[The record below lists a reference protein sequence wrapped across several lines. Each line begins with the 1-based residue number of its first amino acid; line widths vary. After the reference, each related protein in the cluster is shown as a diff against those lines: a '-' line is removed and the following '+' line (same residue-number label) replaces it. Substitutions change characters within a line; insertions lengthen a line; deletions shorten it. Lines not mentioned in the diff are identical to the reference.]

1 MEVLPVGTASSPSVA
16 NPRVSTVYFYVGLD
30 CGDADARCSAIDGE
44 NDGLA
49 VIDPG
54 LEPRRS
60 LLIRGTHPQ
69 LGGFELEARAVSAG
83 STPGARA
90 EGDVKVSF
98 VGKAGVPVVDVRRY
112 VEGLHTAHRRVRRK
126 GGQAEEAS
134 VARKPFVL
142 PDEVDA
148 GSDVVLVQV
157 GEKLFS
163 TPLGLLWSCCAL
175 VCVCVCAGWKAF
187 VRNVETKIKRFL
199 SPPRGQPRRILS
211 RFCFSFSSNKKGVSK
226 RKVLANGIDQGL
238 LVGKRRSRRTPRFP

>member
-1 MEVLPVGTASSPSVA
+1 MVVIIALRDRSENSTMVRTFRKQSIAVHLASRVEVLPVGTASPPSVA

-30 CGDADARCSAIDGE
+30 CGDADARCSAVDGQ

-54 LEPRRS
+54 LEPRPP

-69 LGGFELEARAVSAG
+69 LGGFELEARAVSVG
-83 STPGARA
+83 STPGAPV

-112 VEGLHTAHRRVRRK
+112 VEGLHATHRRVRRK

-157 GEKLFS
+157 GGETVFDAV
-163 TPLGLLWSCCAL
+163 GLAL
-175 VCVCVCAGWKAF
+175 ILVVLLCVCWMEG
-187 VRNVETKIKRFL
+187 
-199 SPPRGQPRRILS
+199 
-211 RFCFSFSSNKKGVSK
+211 FCE
-226 RKVLANGIDQGL
+226 DC
-238 LVGKRRSRRTPRFP
+238 